1 MDSIGPVIQTLQLPR
16 TLFGAGA
23 LSALP
28 EQMSLVHMQR
38 PLLVTDQGLVRIG
51 LVAKL
56 VAAIGNAAPVAVFD
70 GVNENPIFA
79 NVDDAGALYKREG
92 CDGVI
97 ALGGGSPIDTS
108 KAVAML
114 ANNPG
119 SIADY
124 AGVPDAV
131 ILPPAPLIV
140 IPTTAGTGS
149 EASNA
154 SGLHPTPTSLA
165 AGLFSPHLFP
175 LVAILDPEL
184 TLSLPPRL
192 TAATGIDALSHC
204 IEGYLS
210 KFDLP
215 LADPVA
221 LSGIARVV
229 RNIRRAVADG
239 GDIGARSEML
249 LAAYEG
255 GVALSLG
262 LGPAHAIA
270 IVCGDQGFH
279 HGILSGIGMVAAL
292 DLMAARQPERAAA
305 LGKAFGLETG
315 ASLAKAVEALMREL
329 GLPASLRELGYKTDD
344 IPKLA
349 RQAHENFFNAFASY
363 HPTEAEY
370 AEMLTASLQ

>member
-1 MDSIGPVIQTLQLPR
+1 MDRIGPVIQTLQLPR
-16 TLFGAGA
+16 MLFGAGA
-23 LSALP
+23 LS
-28 EQMSLVHMQR
+28 SLVAEMRMLHIER
-38 PLLVTDQGLVRIG
+38 PLLVTDGGLTKIG
-51 LVAKL
+51 LVAKV
-56 VAAIGNAAPVAVFD
+56 VAAIGNAAPVVVFD

-79 NVDDAGALYKREG
+79 NVDDAAALYKREG

-97 ALGGGSPIDTS
+97 ALGGGSPIDAS
-108 KAVAML
+108 KGVAML

-119 SIADY
+119 GIADY

-131 ILPPAPLIV
+131 MVAPAPLIV

-154 SGLHPTPTSLA
+154 AGLHPTPTSLA
-165 AGLFSPHLFP
+165 VGLFSPQLLP

-210 KFDLP
+210 KFDVP
-215 LADPVA
+215 LADAVA
-221 LSGIARVV
+221 LTGVSRVV

-239 GDIGARSEML
+239 SDIDARSEML
-249 LAAYEG
+249 LAAFEG
-255 GVALSLG
+255 GVALGFG

-279 HGILSGIGMVAAL
+279 HGVLSGIGIVAAL
-292 DLMAARQPERAAA
+292 DLMAAHQPERAAD
-305 LGKAFGLETG
+305 LGRAFGLEPG

-329 GLPASLRELGYKTDD
+329 GLPASLRELGYKADD
-344 IPKLA
+344 IAKLA
-349 RQAHENFFNAFASY
+349 QEAHVNFFNFFAFY
-363 HPTEAEY
+363 HPSEAEY
-370 AEMLTASLQ
+370 AEMLTASLH